1 MKVLSFNPIAKVGDN
16 ELLGEV
22 LRKHI
27 NNDAIFDTCY
37 IGVSISI
44 DQPEDFFYR
53 NLWETVYLR
62 YPSSSIRF
70 NRENHID
77 TRITVGE
84 AISFINAVTPP
95 LFKNKTKELIS
106 SVDEIVESLETYLMT
121 NDDQLEYNLSVFRK
135 YIHLERF
142 RENITE
148 YNFARMKALREF
160 HPNGIIIDVEATNVP
175 YTDICKG
182 IPMPQRDV
190 VDTSSTTIPHVQLM
204 VNCHTKEELTELAN
218 RISYKTSAWRVI
230 DFFED
235 PEMGY
240 FIEIFS
246 KHYVTSDSIYPDP
259 DYYDTC
265 DDFFRNIIKETYKP
279 LMKD

>member
-95 LFKNKTKELIS
+95 LFRNKIKELTS
-106 SVDEIVESLETYLMT
+106 SVDEIVKSLETYLMT
-121 NDDQLEYNLSVFRK
+121 KNDQLEYNLSVFRK

-160 HPNGIIIDVEATNVP
+160 HPNGIIIDVEATNVS

-190 VDTSSTTIPHVQLM
+190 VDETTLTIPRVQLM

-218 RISYKTSAWRVI
+218 RISYKTSGWRVI

-240 FIEIFS
+240 FVEIFS
-246 KHYVTSDSIYPDP
+246 NHYVTSDSIYPDS
-259 DYYDTC
+259 DCYGSC

-279 LMKD
+279 LMND

>member
-95 LFKNKTKELIS
+95 LFRNKIKELTS

-121 NDDQLEYNLSVFRK
+121 NNDQLEYNLSVFRK

-175 YTDICKG
+175 YNDICKG

-218 RISYKTSAWRVI
+218 MIGYKTSAWRVI

-240 FIEIFS
+240 FVEIFS
-246 KHYVTSDSIYPDP
+246 NHYVTSDSIYPDP
-259 DYYDTC
+259 DCYDSC

>member
-1 MKVLSFNPIAKVGDN
+1 MKVLSFDPIAKVGDN

-27 NNDAIFDTCY
+27 NNDAIVDMYY
-37 IGVSISI
+37 IGVSISV

-62 YPSSSIRF
+62 YPLSVISF
-70 NRENHID
+70 DHGYYGNHINIL
-77 TRITVGE
+77 ITVGE

-95 LFKNKTKELIS
+95 LFKNKIKELTS
-106 SVDEIVESLETYLMT
+106 SVDEIVKSLETYLMT
-121 NDDQLEYNLSVFRK
+121 KNDQLEYNLSVFRK

-142 RENITE
+142 RENTTE

-160 HPNGIIIDVEATNVP
+160 HPNGIIIDVEATNVS

-182 IPMPQRDV
+182 IPMSHR
-190 VDTSSTTIPHVQLM
+190 DTSSTTIPQVQLM
-204 VNCHTKEELTELAN
+204 INCHTKEELAEIAN
-218 RISYKTSAWRVI
+218 RISYQTSAWRVI

-240 FIEIFS
+240 FVEIFS
-246 KHYVTSDSIYPDP
+246 NHYVTSDSIYPDP
-259 DYYDTC
+259 DCYDTC

-279 LMKD
+279 LMND

>member
-27 NNDAIFDTCY
+27 NNDAIVDMYY
-37 IGVSISI
+37 IGVSISV

-62 YPSSSIRF
+62 YPLSVISFDRGYYG
-70 NRENHID
+70 NHINIL
-77 TRITVGE
+77 ITVGE

-95 LFKNKTKELIS
+95 LFKNKIKELTS
-106 SVDEIVESLETYLMT
+106 SVDEIVNSLKTYLMT
-121 NDDQLEYNLSVFRK
+121 KNDQLEYNLSVFRK

-142 RENITE
+142 RENVTE
-148 YNFARMKALREF
+148 YNFERMKALRGF
-160 HPNGIIIDVEATNVP
+160 HPDGIIVDVEATNVS
-175 YTDICKG
+175 YNDICKG
-182 IPMPQRDV
+182 IPMSHR
-190 VDTSSTTIPHVQLM
+190 DTSSTTIPQVQLM
-204 VNCHTKEELTELAN
+204 INCHTKEELAEIAN
-218 RISYKTSAWRVI
+218 RISYQTSAWRVI

-246 KHYVTSDSIYPDP
+246 KHYVTSDSVYPDP
-259 DYYDTC
+259 DCYDTC